1 MRHRRGIDL
10 IPEKGVVDPDRGIG
24 HLRLADLADD
34 QLLGARCANCDH
46 NQWVDRWS
54 LAGKYGH
61 DVTLDEL
68 RPLLKCNKCGNTEG
82 NGFRIGRAHRDG

>member
-10 IPEKGVVDPDRGIG
+10 IPEKGVISPDRGIG
-24 HLRLADLADD
+24 HLRLVDLADD
-34 QLLGARCANCDH
+34 QLLGARCSKCDH
-46 NQWVDRWS
+46 NQWVDRLR

-61 DVTLDEL
+61 DATLDEL
-68 RPLLKCNKCGNTEG
+68 QPLLKCTKCENTEG